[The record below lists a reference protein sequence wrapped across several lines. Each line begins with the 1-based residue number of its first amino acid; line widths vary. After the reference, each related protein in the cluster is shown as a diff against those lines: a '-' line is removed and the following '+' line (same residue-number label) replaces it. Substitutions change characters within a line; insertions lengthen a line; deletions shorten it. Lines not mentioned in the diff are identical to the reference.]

1 MIEIPMTND
10 KNSRTSTAESHT
22 IEEMVKNT
30 CMCKLRESCPDKH
43 SKECLRDR
51 NLYAEFMLARET
63 R

>member
-1 MIEIPMTND
+1 MTND
-10 KNSRTSTAESHT
+10 KNSRSAPAESHT

-30 CMCKLRESCPDKH
+30 CMCKLRETCPDKQG
-43 SKECLRDR
+43 SDCLRDR